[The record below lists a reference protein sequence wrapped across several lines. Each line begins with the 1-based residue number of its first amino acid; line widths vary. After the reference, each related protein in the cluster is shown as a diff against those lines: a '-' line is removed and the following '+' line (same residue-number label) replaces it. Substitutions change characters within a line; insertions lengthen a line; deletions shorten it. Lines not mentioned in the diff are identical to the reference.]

1 MASGTKLSHA
11 TFAPKVLVG
20 GMFLESHSFAPLPTT
35 AHEFLITRG
44 ATLIETARASESILA
59 GGIRALEARGANIV
73 PIVCAVAPPGGLA
86 EHAVYVGLRDE
97 LVAAAIEHRPDA
109 IFLQLH
115 GAMGTT
121 ELEDSEGELVSRL
134 REAVGPN
141 VPIAAGLDMHA
152 CVTRA
157 MLQATPIWVACKEN
171 PHIDYSLAGARAAE
185 ILLQTL
191 AATIRPVSYAIWL
204 PLLLRGKLGTK
215 AGPLAELHALRRSW
229 EQQPE
234 IEDISIY
241 NTYAFLDAREAGQC
255 VTVTANDLSPQA
267 SATAESLAREI
278 WDRREEFG
286 VDRPSVEE
294 VFGTLKAGE
303 GPLIVGD
310 HGDRVLG
317 GSPGDGTFLLRY
329 ILSERP
335 DLRVLLPLT
344 DPVAVERAIDIGVGG
359 TFEMALGGRIT
370 RDEAPVSGR
379 WQVKHLGEGSFIQQG
394 PFMANE
400 PAEMGRTAVLAS
412 GNLTLIVTTRPGFS
426 QDPAFFLSNGED
438 PARHDVV
445 VCKSGFHFE
454 PAFASYGRCVALE
467 TPGLTNYVPGRF
479 KFVRRP
485 SYWPEDPAV
494 VPDFRVHSFALRE

>member
-1 MASGTKLSHA
+1 MASGTKLSDA

-35 AHEFLITRG
+35 AREFLITRG
-44 ATLIETARASESILA
+44 ATLIETSRASESILA
-59 GGIRALEARGANIV
+59 GGIRALEARGATIV

-86 EHAVYVGLRDE
+86 EHTVYEALRDE

-121 ELEDSEGELVSRL
+121 ELEDSEGDLVSRL
-134 REAVGPN
+134 RGAVGPN

-152 CVTRA
+152 CVTRM

-191 AATIRPVSYAIWL
+191 EATSHPVTYAIWL
-204 PLLLRGKLGTK
+204 PLLLRGRLGTK
-215 AGPLAELHALRRSW
+215 AGPLAELHALRRSC
-229 EQQPE
+229 EQQAGV
-234 IEDISIY
+234 EDISIY

-255 VTVTANDLSPQA
+255 VTVTASDFSSRA

-278 WDRREEFG
+278 WDRRAEFG
-286 VDRPSVEE
+286 VDRPLAEE
-294 VFGTLKAGE
+294 VLGAFRAGE

-317 GSPGDGTFLLRY
+317 GSPGDGTFLLRHF
-329 ILSERP
+329 LSERP

-344 DPVAVERAIDIGVGG
+344 DPIAVERAVETGVGG
-359 TFEMALGGRIT
+359 SFEMTLGASIT

-379 WQVKHLGEGSFIQQG
+379 WRVKHLGAGTFIQQG

-400 PAEMGRTAVLAS
+400 PADMGPTAVLTS
-412 GNLTLIVTTRPGFS
+412 GNLTLLVTTRPGFS

-438 PARHDVV
+438 PALHDVI

-454 PAFASYGRCVALE
+454 PAFARYGRCIALE

-485 SYWPEDPAV
+485 NYWPEDPAV
-494 VPDFRVHSFALRE
+494 VPDFRIHSFALRA